1 MTLTVCAGD
10 YFAHPGVGKR
20 SRDIGCVGG
29 MVKETNCD
37 GPDLNFESVSPT
49 GGADAIWYN
58 DMLAV
63 KAIMTSTR
71 AIEVGHRG

>member
-1 MTLTVCAGD
+1 MTLSVWAGD

-49 GGADAIWYN
+49 GGADVIWYN

-63 KAIMTSTR
+63 TPIMTSAWAVETGR
-71 AIEVGHRG
+71 RG